1 MGSGRP
7 SLEGCRT
14 SPTSHRHGTHSRLR
28 TRSAGQALGAPG
40 KAIREARISRHVDA
54 DTEVSAPQKNFA
66 DVPFNRPK
74 FQQLLQKIIQQP
86 QRWR

>member
-1 MGSGRP
+1 MRSNQSGVP
-7 SLEGCRT
+7 GTPVLEIN
-14 SPTSHRHGTHSRLR
+14 GTRL
-28 TRSAGQALGAPG
+28 
-40 KAIREARISRHVDA
+40 E
-54 DTEVSAPQKNFA
+54 KNFA